1 MAAVT
6 KVSKFS
12 SGQLPVVTGDCAGDV
27 IVNEYFIDVTAA
39 QIDAN
44 NMFDLGPLPAYHTV
58 VDMIL
63 VPDDLDTGGS
73 PALTLDVGLLSGTV
87 GDDVSNRT
95 IGAEFFSASNAGQT
109 GTAARMSLAS
119 GFKVKPTE
127 ADRSIGVKV
136 VTDAATAAAGRI
148 RALVFMAPMD
158 HNVQF

>member
-12 SGQLPVVTGDCAGDV
+12 AGTLPVVTGDCAGDV
-27 IVNEYFIDVTAA
+27 VVNEYFIDVTAA
-39 QIDAN
+39 QIDAD
-44 NMFDLGPLPAYHTV
+44 NMFDLGPLPAFHTV

-63 VPDDLDTGGS
+63 VPDDLDTNAS
-73 PALTLDVGLLSGTV
+73 PALTMDVGILSGTV
-87 GDDVSNRT
+87 GDATSART
-95 IGAEFFSASNAGQT
+95 VGAEFFSASTAAQG
-109 GTAARMSLAS
+109 GTAARMTMAS
-119 GFKVKPTE
+119 GFKVKPSG

-158 HNVQF
+158 QNVQF